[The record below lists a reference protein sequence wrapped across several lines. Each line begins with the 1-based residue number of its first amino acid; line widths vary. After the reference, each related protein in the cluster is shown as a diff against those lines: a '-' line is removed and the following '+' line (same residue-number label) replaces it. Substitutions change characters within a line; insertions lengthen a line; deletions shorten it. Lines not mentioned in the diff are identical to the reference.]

1 MQAINTL
8 YYVVI
13 IILEKVDYKK
23 NLHENLLDKSGLAS
37 LAAKNQRDLFR
48 SFSNTVCH
56 YTSVNRVGH
65 KLESRSIIKEG
76 HNFWLSCR
84 LV

>member
-8 YYVVI
+8 HCVVI

-37 LAAKNQRDLFR
+37 LATKNQRDLF
-48 SFSNTVCH
+48 
-56 YTSVNRVGH
+56 
-65 KLESRSIIKEG
+65 
-76 HNFWLSCR
+76 
-84 LV
+84 